1 MICLSAM
8 WALLTEL
15 AVATFKSRVVC
26 HLDSL
31 FSSIDEMLL
40 RVNYPKS
47 VTTHKV
53 AADRYSAFVAN
64 MTEDPT
70 VKSADKQDR
79 ETEDDYEDSPLK
91 TEIA

>member
-1 MICLSAM
+1 
-8 WALLTEL
+8 
-15 AVATFKSRVVC
+15 
-26 HLDSL
+26 
-31 FSSIDEMLL
+31 MLL

-79 ETEDDYEDSPLK
+79 ETEDDYEDSPLQDRDSMK
-91 TEIA
+91 PEPLQVRATRDGLVEYHSIGLVQTQCSI